1 MIQEI
6 KNHPILSN
14 FVEETCCENEVCVS
28 FDNTISS
35 NDYAIIK
42 VDNYYN
48 SALHQGLTPAS
59 VDCLIVRKC
68 INSGYGLTIVELKNI
83 HNSKGF
89 GTENMIEKFQ
99 TTLADFIEI
108 KFPDELFLDYND
120 VKLFFV
126 SNKEIYKRDLG
137 LKMETLIN
145 IKFRFQDRNL
155 MIRPLMPTP
164 TIKNCYG

>member
-6 KNHPILSN
+6 KEHPILSN
-14 FVEETCCENEVCVS
+14 YVEDTCCENGICVS
-28 FDNTISS
+28 FDNSISS

-42 VDNYYN
+42 VDKYYN
-48 SALHQGLTPAS
+48 SSVHVGKTPAS
-59 VDCLIVRKC
+59 VDCLIVRRC
-68 INSGYGLTIVELKNI
+68 INSGFGLTVVELKNI
-83 HNSKGF
+83 ENSKGF

-99 TTLADFIEI
+99 TTLTDFIQT
-108 KFPDELFLDYND
+108 KFPETLLLDYND
-120 VKLFFV
+120 IKLFFV

-145 IKFRFQDRNL
+145 VKFRFQNKTL

-164 TIKNCYG
+164 TIKNRYG

>member
-1 MIQEI
+1 MIQTI
-6 KNHPILSN
+6 KNHSILSN
-14 FVEETCCENEVCVS
+14 YVEDTCCENGICVT
-28 FDNTISS
+28 FDNSISI

-48 SALHQGLTPAS
+48 SQLHQGKTPAS

-83 HNSKGF
+83 SNSKGF
-89 GTENMIEKFQ
+89 GTENMIEKFK
-99 TTLADFIEI
+99 TTLTDFIEI
-108 KFPDELFLDYND
+108 KFPDALLLDYND
-120 VKLFFV
+120 IKLFFV

-145 IKFRFQDRNL
+145 VRFRFQNKTL